1 MQFHAVPDLHRV
13 WLCLVYICF
22 LHLHTG
28 MYHHLTKL
36 QIIHDAA
43 KPEPDGT
50 LSPIKSNN
58 IMWMDSASMLHDT
71 HNEQSGDSANTES
84 TSVKFQLHV
93 APIIAKLGF
102 QAPLSGLEGKMIRM
116 MMSFQSLG
124 NLTLA
129 LKSSVLV
136 SVRDKSSSYTPRLI
150 CCELCFHHIH
160 WSLSSSLEPRLSR
173 CSEIPISAW
182 LKCLNYATN
191 TVSFLLLEYP
201 SMNER
206 MIKSLC

>member
-1 MQFHAVPDLHRV
+1 
-13 WLCLVYICF
+13 
-22 LHLHTG
+22 
-28 MYHHLTKL
+28 
-36 QIIHDAA
+36 
-43 KPEPDGT
+43 
-50 LSPIKSNN
+50 
-58 IMWMDSASMLHDT
+58 
-71 HNEQSGDSANTES
+71 
-84 TSVKFQLHV
+84 
-93 APIIAKLGF
+93 
-102 QAPLSGLEGKMIRM
+102 M

-160 WSLSSSLEPRLSR
+160 WSLSSSLEPKLSR
-173 CSEIPISAW
+173 CSEIPISAS

-201 SMNER
+201 SR
-206 MIKSLC
+206 MIKYYVKSNWTKLRRDAKLHWEWWTETWAPPHSPQSLQVVSWQIRGLIKSKSRLKISKVYQKLYW